1 MNILYVSDLSGM
13 GGGEVS
19 LLYLMD
25 NISEKNKVELLCRVP
40 GTLVNECNRKSI
52 KTFCYDFKK
61 NLIKS
66 LINFKKIIN
75 EEEINVVHS
84 NELTTAIL
92 HGILLCIIGKK
103 NVLNVCTCHGQW
115 YQLSKI
121 KKILI
126 KRYIKHIFCVSCAV
140 ENNLNKQGINN
151 TSVSY
156 LGVPAKKFN
165 VDRKNVQELK
175 EELGIKEKDIVVCT
189 IARFQKIKGQLKG
202 IKAIKELHK
211 EYPDINYFLVGGNVF
226 GSEKDLKYLEEVK
239 KYIEQN
245 QMQKYVHLLG
255 ERKDIPEILS
265 AMDYLMITSDNESF
279 GMVAIEAIA
288 ASTLIVSTP
297 CDGIKE
303 ILDNNSDMISDTND
317 SEGLFKTLHNIL
329 EREDVKI
336 RAKAKIIELQGE
348 FSVETVSNKYL
359 DIYQSR

>member
-92 HGILLCIIGKK
+92 HGIFLCIIGKK

-140 ENNLNKQGINN
+140 ENNLCLD
-151 TSVSY
+151 T
-156 LGVPAKKFN
+156 L
-165 VDRKNVQELK
+165 
-175 EELGIKEKDIVVCT
+175 
-189 IARFQKIKGQLKG
+189 
-202 IKAIKELHK
+202 
-211 EYPDINYFLVGGNVF
+211 
-226 GSEKDLKYLEEVK
+226 
-239 KYIEQN
+239 
-245 QMQKYVHLLG
+245 YVILL
-255 ERKDIPEILS
+255 
-265 AMDYLMITSDNESF
+265 
-279 GMVAIEAIA
+279 
-288 ASTLIVSTP
+288 
-297 CDGIKE
+297 
-303 ILDNNSDMISDTND
+303 
-317 SEGLFKTLHNIL
+317 
-329 EREDVKI
+329 
-336 RAKAKIIELQGE
+336 
-348 FSVETVSNKYL
+348 
-359 DIYQSR
+359 

>member
-92 HGILLCIIGKK
+92 HGIFLCIIGKK

-226 GSEKDLKYLEEVK
+226 GSEKDLK
-239 KYIEQN
+239 
-245 QMQKYVHLLG
+245 
-255 ERKDIPEILS
+255 
-265 AMDYLMITSDNESF
+265 SD
-279 GMVAIEAIA
+279 
-288 ASTLIVSTP
+288 
-297 CDGIKE
+297 
-303 ILDNNSDMISDTND
+303 
-317 SEGLFKTLHNIL
+317 
-329 EREDVKI
+329 
-336 RAKAKIIELQGE
+336 AKICSFI
-348 FSVETVSNKYL
+348 
-359 DIYQSR
+359 R